1 MRSTTPLCCPH
12 RAVFHANKRIRYGSS
27 HLTLALSSKRLSVFG
42 QTTVQNFDLPS
53 PALLA
58 GEGEGEGP
66 FLSSLYVESV
76 L

>member
-1 MRSTTPLCCPH
+1 MALH
-12 RAVFHANKRIRYGSS
+12 FAANEGMRYGVT
-27 HLTLALSSKRLSVFG
+27 HLTLTLSSKRLSVFG